1 MSTYDLKRLETAI
14 QYIRRMTEGRNP
26 VTNRPA
32 PENEVLI
39 NTNVNRC
46 LKFVQEVLEDVH
58 AAGGTVGKPPR
69 RTAAPKPQVSETF
82 PYEVLDS
89 FRYTQ
94 DQQISYFLK
103 QIADLLPEDQEM
115 KVKVTML
122 TDWLRENEYL
132 VKQKMDN
139 SEKEVSVPTQKGI
152 DLGLYSEK
160 AGMFPNEYYRVY
172 YNENAQRFL
181 VDNFRRILTEIEEIR
196 ARKKQEKK
204 KAAEKKPAGSANGP
218 GKDPGKFFSGFADI
232 PARSS
237 ETPGGAAVPGSGTGS
252 GKRSGGSGRNK
263 ASAQPY
269 VDPAFNSLVASIP
282 ADAGVSYMD
291 DYPDPGYVDYGQW
304 QDNAGF
310 DPGSGGSG
318 DAGYAGSSAGFSDIA
333 GYADSSTGS
342 ADIAG
347 YAGGSAGSSDI
358 ADFMGD
364 GWESVDEGLPW

>member
-69 RTAAPKPQVSETF
+69 RTAAPKPQVYETF
-82 PYEVLDS
+82 PYEVLD
-89 FRYTQ
+89 RYRYIQ

-103 QIADLLPEDQEM
+103 QIEDLLPEDQEM
-115 KVKVTML
+115 KVRATML

-132 VKQKMDN
+132 VRQKMEN

-172 YNENAQRFL
+172 YNEKAQRFL
-181 VDNFRRILTEIEEIR
+181 VDNFRRILTEVEEIR
-196 ARKKQEKK
+196 ARRKQEKK
-204 KAAEKKPAGSANGP
+204 KAA
-218 GKDPGKFFSGFADI
+218 
-232 PARSS
+232 
-237 ETPGGAAVPGSGTGS
+237 PGSVTGPVNRS
-252 GKRSGGSGRNK
+252 GRSGGTRE
-263 ASAQPY
+263 SAQPY
-269 VDPAFNSLVASIP
+269 GDPAFDSLVASIP
-282 ADAGVSYMD
+282 TDAGGSYAD
-291 DYPDPGYVDYGQW
+291 DYPDPGSMDYGQW
-304 QDNAGF
+304 QDSPESAPGAGE
-310 DPGSGGSG
+310 S
-318 DAGYAGSSAGFSDIA
+318 
-333 GYADSSTGS
+333 GS
-342 ADIAG
+342 ANTAG
-347 YAGGSAGSSDI
+347 YAGGSAGYSDM
-358 ADFMGD
+358 ADFMGE

>member
-46 LKFVQEVLEDVH
+46 LKFVQEILEDVH
-58 AAGGTVGKPPR
+58 AAGGMVGKPPR
-69 RTAAPKPQVSETF
+69 KTAAPKPQVYETF
-82 PYEVLDS
+82 PYEVLD
-89 FRYTQ
+89 RYRYIQ

-103 QIADLLPEDQEM
+103 QIEDLLPEDQEM
-115 KVKVTML
+115 KVKATML

-132 VKQKMDN
+132 VRQKMEN

-181 VDNFRRILTEIEEIR
+181 VDNFRRILTEVGEIR
-196 ARKKQEKK
+196 ARRKQEKK
-204 KAAEKKPAGSANGP
+204 KAAPAAAAKNRPAGP
-218 GKDPGKFFSGFADI
+218 GNIPGNDPGNGFSGFADI
-232 PARSS
+232 PVRGDRPASGDAVS
-237 ETPGGAAVPGSGTGS
+237 PGGDRAAGSFESGSAAVSGGVTGS
-252 GKRSGGSGRNK
+252 GSRSGRSGRKK
-263 ASAQPY
+263 AAAQAY
-269 VDPAFNSLVASIP
+269 GDPAFESLVASIP
-282 ADAGVSYMD
+282 ADAGSGYAD
-291 DYPDPGYVDYGQW
+291 DYPDPGS
-304 QDNAGF
+304 
-310 DPGSGGSG
+310 P
-318 DAGYAGSSAGFSDIA
+318 
-333 GYADSSTGS
+333 
-342 ADIAG
+342 
-347 YAGGSAGSSDI
+347 DI